1 MEGTDEDFKVEV
13 RFFSEPSRTAIVM
26 ISWEAKVRY
35 SSFRIVKHFS
45 KKWEK
50 IVGEKRNL
58 CMGPKMPSKLNS
70 ILELAM
76 NHCWNLKQSDPT
88 NAVP

>member
-1 MEGTDEDFKVEV
+1 MEGIDEDFKVEV
-13 RFFSEPSRTAIVM
+13 RFFFEFLRIVIVM

-35 SSFRIVKHFS
+35 FSFRIVKYFS

-58 CMGPKMPSKLNS
+58 CMGFKMFLKLNF
-70 ILELAM
+70 ILELVM
-76 NHCWNLKQSDPT
+76 NYCWNFK
-88 NAVP
+88 